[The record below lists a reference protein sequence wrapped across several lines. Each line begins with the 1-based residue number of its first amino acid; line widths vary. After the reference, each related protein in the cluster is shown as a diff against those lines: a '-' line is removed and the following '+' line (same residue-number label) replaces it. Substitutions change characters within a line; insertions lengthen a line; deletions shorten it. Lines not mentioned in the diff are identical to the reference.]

1 MEVSFYKIR
10 LFRND
15 FILIP
20 PQREFEIRDELASQL
35 SRNLCRRRIAVGATG
50 LIVVDI
56 ESSQAPRIRI
66 FDRTG
71 RKVSRLLD
79 ALLCAGRYLFDSG
92 RTDGRTLEISTDI
105 GIAELLI
112 VDSQQFEA
120 DVGTPT
126 DPESGGAIDP
136 SPTTY
141 SGTNIV
147 IEGRRY
153 AATAVGLSVECMVFL
168 PAPPHSLRSFNDKAR
183 DAIGAKGLLPVFV
196 KPISPDEQRVYSWP
210 QNDPID
216 CTSIVAC
223 SAVASG
229 VSGYA
234 DGIVATRFAA
244 SRAFARWDLTKNR
257 VAVTA
262 SPEYVFSGEISAE
275 VESE

>member
-153 AATAVGLSVECMVFL
+153 AATAVGLSATF
-168 PAPPHSLRSFNDKAR
+168 PALVQRQGTRR
-183 DAIGAKGLLPVFV
+183 DRREG
-196 KPISPDEQRVYSWP
+196 
-210 QNDPID
+210 
-216 CTSIVAC
+216 T
-223 SAVASG
+223 ASG
-229 VSGYA
+229 IRQA
-234 DGIVATRFAA
+234 DI
-244 SRAFARWDLTKNR
+244 ARR
-257 VAVTA
+257 TA
-262 SPEYVFSGEISAE
+262 SLLVAAE
-275 VESE
+275 RPD